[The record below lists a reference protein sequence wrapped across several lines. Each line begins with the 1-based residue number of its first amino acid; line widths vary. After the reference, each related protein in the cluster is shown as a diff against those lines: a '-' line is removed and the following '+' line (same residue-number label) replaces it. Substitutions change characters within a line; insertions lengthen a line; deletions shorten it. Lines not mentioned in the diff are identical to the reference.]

1 MKKKIL
7 QVPVIVGKGSEQ
19 FFVEKDLC
27 IAPSNPPIYK
37 IEKIDKKVVIIDANV
52 IPGKVI
58 FNAYIW
64 KNITYKTVEDVC
76 DGVVYGQIHHATF
89 KIPFGGFVEMKA
101 IGCDKIDECDTAE
114 LLEAFVEG
122 EKDFLH
128 NETICKGQKVF
139 CSLLEKD
146 VVKIAFKVVRT
157 EHIPVCIDDDKHD
170 DDKKIRTNANAIT
183 LMMTK
188 KTTSATKMTSLTLRM
203 TNGTNVI
210 IAAEITMPI
219 VEEPTIKSG
228 KYYSDKNREAYS
240 LPVLTLNLK
249 NKGDLKVFLSLFL
262 KVPLFFGHLLFAL
275 QFYVFASSGLC
286 CYSFSNHIRPKD

>member
-37 IEKIDKKVVIIDANV
+37 IEKIDKKVVITDASV

-170 DDKKIRTNANAIT
+170 DDKKDKEKCKCDKFDDD
-183 LMMTK
+183 K
-188 KTTSATKMTSLTLRM
+188 KEDKC
-203 TNGTNVI
+203 
-210 IAAEITMPI
+210 
-219 VEEPTIKSG
+219 
-228 KYYSDKNREAYS
+228 DKNDKFDFKDDKCEKRYDCR
-240 LPVLTLNLK
+240 
-249 NKGDLKVFLSLFL
+249 GDYYANCRGTYHK
-262 KVPLFFGHLLFAL
+262 KW
-275 QFYVFASSGLC
+275 
-286 CYSFSNHIRPKD
+286 